1 MRLSVRRIVA
11 GAAAALVLAA
21 CATPQT
27 LVPYTPAAGVN
38 NGPRAEV
45 PNPGDDRHVLVRN
58 LLIVTTGD
66 GSGFLSGSLASRGEA
81 VALRDV
87 SGAPVRAD
95 GTVGTAFV
103 VSGGT
108 RVDVPARSLVV
119 LTDQPTITVKS
130 PDLVPGFTAEVVLT
144 FDKGDAVRLLVPV
157 YPSTNPDFATIVPK
171 R

>member
-103 VSGGT
+103 RLRGVDARRSATSAQASTGSSSGST
-108 RVDVPARSLVV
+108 RRS
-119 LTDQPTITVKS
+119 P
-130 PDLVPGFTAEVVLT
+130 P
-144 FDKGDAVRLLVPV
+144 R
-157 YPSTNPDFATIVPK
+157 PS
-171 R
+171 RR